1 VIDFYPSKEF
11 SNAEDTLRNIF
22 LQQQELQ
29 QRNQIEIQGLE
40 NRLLLLRNQYEC
52 TMLLFQTEQ
61 KEQFQLH
68 TKVNQSETELQSL
81 DQDFIQTQSQFQNEL
96 EQLTLQFEQE
106 ISQSKNQLQDN
117 LQILLD
123 EIQTTQS
130 NLDQQETQIEHLE
143 TDLAFHKSRIHYFEN
158 KIREDETLR
167 KQLHE
172 TIQELKGNIRVICR
186 VRPRIGSETME
197 DVQYSFPDPTGQEML
212 IEVSGMKDITGRRI
226 ETKHTHPWKFDRV
239 FGPNSTQ
246 KEVFEEISHLVQSSL
261 DGYNC
266 CIFAYGQT
274 GSGKTYTME
283 GAEDLDNEETRGMIY
298 RSVQQ
303 VFDSSHRLK
312 LQGWNYEMK
321 ASFFEI
327 YNDTIRDLL
336 VNCPKTLEPKLDPNG
351 KVFIPDLKV
360 VKVNGP
366 SRLFEL
372 LKRAVPLRVT
382 AETNMNKRSSRSHSI
397 FQLHIEG
404 HNTITKQSIQGL
416 LNFIDLA
423 GSEKLDSSGVK
434 GGQVKETIFINTS
447 LSALKDVF
455 TALALNA
462 KYVPYR
468 HSKLTY
474 ILQNSLSGNSKT
486 MMFVNVSPATENLP
500 ESLNSLRFATNVNSC
515 NLGTAKKSSKVTF
528 T

>member
-1 VIDFYPSKEF
+1 
-11 SNAEDTLRNIF
+11 
-22 LQQQELQ
+22 
-29 QRNQIEIQGLE
+29 
-40 NRLLLLRNQYEC
+40 
-52 TMLLFQTEQ
+52 ML
-61 KEQFQLH
+61 
-68 TKVNQSETELQSL
+68 V
-81 DQDFIQTQSQFQNEL
+81 
-96 EQLTLQFEQE
+96 
-106 ISQSKNQLQDN
+106 
-117 LQILLD
+117 
-123 EIQTTQS
+123 
-130 NLDQQETQIEHLE
+130 
-143 TDLAFHKSRIHYFEN
+143 
-158 KIREDETLR
+158 
-167 KQLHE
+167 
-172 TIQELKGNIRVICR
+172 
-186 VRPRIGSETME
+186 
-197 DVQYSFPDPTGQEML
+197 
-212 IEVSGMKDITGRRI
+212 EVTGMKDITGRRI
-226 ETKHTHPWKFDRV
+226 ETKLTHPWKFDRV

-283 GAEDLDNEETRGMIY
+283 GAEDLDNEETRGMIC
-298 RSVQQ
+298 RSVKQ

-312 LQGWNYEMK
+312 LQGWNYVMK

-327 YNDTIRDLL
+327 YNDTVRDLL
-336 VNCPKTLEPKLDPNG
+336 VNSQNPKCLEPKLDPNG

-360 VKVNGP
+360 VTVNGP

-372 LKRAVPLRVT
+372 LKTAVPNRVT

-404 HNTITKQSIQGL
+404 YNTITKESIQGL

-423 GSEKLDSSGVK
+423 GSEKLERAGVK
-434 GGQVKETIFINTS
+434 GDKAKETIFINTS

-455 TALALNA
+455 TALATNA

-486 MMFVNVSPATENLP
+486 MMFVNVSPASDNLS

-515 NLGTAKKSSKVTF
+515 NLGTAKKTSTVAF
-528 T
+528 V